1 MFFFFVTHLLDTITD
16 NSTLYGDTYMRQCE
30 SMTFVQKKVIKLFE
44 LHGTK
49 DAAVE
54 IASCNYDG
62 SYGLY
67 TVQKN
72 E

>member
-1 MFFFFVTHLLDTITD
+1 M
-16 NSTLYGDTYMRQCE
+16 YMRQCE
-30 SMTFVQKKVIKLFE
+30 SMTVVQKKVIKLFE

-54 IASCNYDG
+54 IANCNYDG
-62 SYGLY
+62 SYGIHTL
-67 TVQKN
+67 QKT